1 MVSKERVKTALKH
14 RTPDRIPVDF
24 GGTAVTGIHILP
36 ISKLQEYLGL
46 DKKPV
51 KVIEPYQMLG
61 EMDDELREIL
71 GIDTIGIIPKNNMFG
86 IPNENWKEFRM
97 PWGQDVLIPEN
108 FNTTI
113 DHDGG
118 ILIYPEGDTSLAAC
132 AKMPR
137 ASYFFDAII
146 RQEPIDDTRLNPE
159 DNLEEFSY
167 ITEEDLQHWKSEIA
181 KYKNSKKA
189 LIATFGGTAFGD
201 IALVPAMQLKHPK
214 GIRDI
219 SEWYMSTMTR
229 NDYVHAVFERQCE
242 IGLDNLKKLFEVV
255 GNEIEAVFICGT
267 DFGTQASQFCSQDT
281 FDQLY
286 APYYKIINNWI
297 HNHTTWKS
305 LKHSCGA
312 IDPFMSHIIDSGFD
326 IINPV
331 QINAAGME
339 PHHLK
344 EEYGKDIV
352 FWGGGVDTQRVLPF
366 AKPDVVEDQV
376 LQLCEIFSK
385 NGGFVFTTVHNIQAN
400 VPINNIIAMFNAIKK
415 FNGQAPIIA

>member
-1 MVSKERVKTALKH
+1 MISKEKIKTALNH
-14 RTPDRIPVDF
+14 RTPDGIPVDF
-24 GGTAVTGIHILP
+24 GGTAVTGIHVLP
-36 ISKLQEYLGL
+36 ISKLQQSLGL
-46 DKKPV
+46 EKKPV

-61 EMDDELREIL
+61 EIDDQLKEVL
-71 GIDTIGIIPKNNMFG
+71 GIDTIGITPKNNMFG
-86 IPNENWKEFRM
+86 IPNENWKESRM
-97 PWGQDVLIPEN
+97 PWGQEVLVPGK
-108 FNTTI
+108 FNTTL
-113 DHDGG
+113 DQDGG
-118 ILIYPEGDTSLAAC
+118 VLIYPEGDTSVSAS

-146 RQEPIDDTRLNPE
+146 RQEAIDDTHLNPE
-159 DNLEEFSY
+159 DNLEEFTY
-167 ITEEDLQHWKSEIA
+167 ISEADLQHWKSEIS

-189 LIATFGGTAFGD
+189 LVATFGGTAFGD

-229 NDYVHAVFERQCE
+229 NAYVHAVFERQCE
-242 IGLDNLKKLFEVV
+242 IALDNLKNLFDVV
-255 GNEIEAVFICGT
+255 GNEIDAVFVCGT

-286 APYYKIINNWI
+286 APYYKRINDWI

-331 QINAAGME
+331 QITAAGME
-339 PHHLK
+339 PRHLK
-344 EEYGKDIV
+344 EKYGSDIV
-352 FWGGGVDTQRVLPF
+352 FWGGGVDTQKILPF
-366 AKPDVVEDQV
+366 GKPEEVEDQV
-376 LQLCEIFSK
+376 MQLCEIFSK
-385 NGGFVFTTVHNIQAN
+385 DGGFVFTTVHNVQAN
-400 VPINNIIAMFNAIKK
+400 VPIDNIIAMFNAVRR
-415 FNGQAPIIA
+415 FNGQTPIIA